1 MSQPGA
7 SAGRDQCGRES
18 SIVRGRRSRKNVAIV
33 LLISGLLLLPAWG
46 QSADQGENGPAAERK
61 TDLSRSDKAFLRQA
75 AEGNQAAIELGQV
88 AEQKGFSAAAR
99 NFARKLVAERS
110 RAQQELLS
118 VAHSLPMALPIK
130 LSRHDRKT
138 KQKLEKNS
146 GEQLDRIFMANISSE
161 LERQYGNYEDTA
173 MSTNN
178 PEVKHYI
185 EDLLS
190 QVKHQDQVAKVI
202 APAVGASSSPQ

>member
-1 MSQPGA
+1 M
-7 SAGRDQCGRES
+7 
-18 SIVRGRRSRKNVAIV
+18 
-33 LLISGLLLLPAWG
+33 LLVCGLLLLPAWG
-46 QSADQGENGPAAERK
+46 QSANTAENHPAGDKKAE
-61 TDLSRSDKAFLRQA
+61 LSRSDKAFLRQA

-99 NFARKLVAERS
+99 NFARRLVAERS
-110 RAQQELLS
+110 RAQQQLVA
-118 VAHSLPMALPIK
+118 VAHSLDLRLPIK

-146 GEQLDRIFMANISSE
+146 GEQLDRIFMANIASE

-190 QVKHQDQVAKVI
+190 QVKHQDQVAKAI